1 MERKINDKIYGM
13 TKRIFIIYGHHNT
26 KDSFNASI
34 RDTFINE
41 AKKIGH
47 EIDLINLHEEKPL
60 NFFDGSPPNDQ
71 VLNYRQ
77 RLEKCDV
84 MFMISPC
91 YNLRA
96 TAILENWIDLVLA
109 PKWFFAFKRVVGNW
123 GYPVAGTMKN
133 KLAIMSM
140 SYGGNIFSIQTW
152 FQNMP
157 FRRIKAGVLKLG
169 GMKIKY
175 LRFYEVLPGMTEE
188 RFLKHMDKVR
198 KLVRQL

>member
-1 MERKINDKIYGM
+1 MS
-13 TKRIFIIYGHHNT
+13 KRIFIVYGHHNT
-26 KDSFNASI
+26 KKSFNQSI

-41 AKKIGH
+41 AKKNGH
-47 EIDLINLHEEKPL
+47 EIDLINLHDEKPIP
-60 NFFDGSPPNDQ
+60 FFDGSPPSEQILD
-71 VLNYRQ
+71 YRN
-77 RLEKCDV
+77 RLVKCDV

-96 TAILENWIDLVLA
+96 TAILENWIDIVLA
-109 PKWFFAFKRVVGNW
+109 PKFFFSFRRLVGNW
-123 GYPVAGTMKN
+123 GYPVAGAMKD

-175 LRFYEVLPGMTEE
+175 LRFYEVLPGMTQEK
-188 RFLKHMDKVR
+188 FDKHMEKVR
-198 KLVRQL
+198 KLAREL

>member
-1 MERKINDKIYGM
+1 M

-26 KDSFNASI
+26 KDSFNATI
-34 RDTFINE
+34 RETFIDE

-47 EIDLINLHEEKPL
+47 EIDLINLHEENPL

-84 MFMISPC
+84 MFMVSPC

-123 GYPVAGTMKN
+123 GYPVAGAMKN

-175 LRFYEVLPGMTEE
+175 TRFYEVLPGMKEVKFAQDME
-188 RFLKHMDKVR
+188 KVR
-198 KLVRQL
+198 KLAREL

>member
-1 MERKINDKIYGM
+1 MS
-13 TKRIFIIYGHHNT
+13 KRIFVVYGHHNV
-26 KDSFNASI
+26 KKSFNASI
-34 RDTFINE
+34 RDTFMDE
-41 AKKIGH
+41 AKKNGH
-47 EIDLINLHEEKPL
+47 EVDLINLHEEKPL
-60 NFFDGSPPNDQ
+60 NFFDGSPPNEQ
-71 VLNYRQ
+71 VLNYRT
-77 RLEKCDV
+77 RLEKCDI

-123 GYPVAGTMKN
+123 GYPVAGVMKN

-140 SYGGNIFSIQTW
+140 SYGGNFFSIQTW

-175 LRFYEVLPGMTEE
+175 LRFYEVLPGMRDTT
-188 RFLKHMDKVR
+188 FAKHMEKVR
-198 KLVRQL
+198 KLARQL

>member
-1 MERKINDKIYGM
+1 MS
-13 TKRIFIIYGHHNT
+13 KRIFIVYGHHNSKT
-26 KDSFNASI
+26 SFNAAI
-34 RDTFINE
+34 RENFINE
-41 AKKIGH
+41 AKKKGH

-60 NFFDGSPPNDQ
+60 HFFDGTPPNEQ
-71 VLNYRQ
+71 VLNYRK
-77 RLEKCDV
+77 RLEQSDV

-96 TAILENWIDLVLA
+96 SAILENWIDLVLA
-109 PKWFFAFKRVVGNW
+109 PKWFFAFKKVVGNW
-123 GYPVAGTMKN
+123 GYPVAGSMKG

-175 LRFYEVLPGMTEE
+175 TRFYEVLPGMKDEKFAKDME
-188 RFLKHMDKVR
+188 KVR
-198 KLVRQL
+198 NLAKEI

>member
-1 MERKINDKIYGM
+1 MS
-13 TKRIFIIYGHHNT
+13 KRIFIVYGHHNI
-26 KDSFNASI
+26 KESFNASI
-34 RDTFINE
+34 RDSFIDE
-41 AKKIGH
+41 AKKNGH
-47 EIDLINLHEEKPL
+47 QIDLINLHDEKPL
-60 NFFDGSPPNDQ
+60 NFFDGSPPNEQ

-123 GYPVAGTMKN
+123 GYPVAGAMKD

-175 LRFYEVLPGMTEE
+175 LRFYEVLPGMKEE
-188 RFLKHMDKVR
+188 KFAKHMEKVR

>member
-1 MERKINDKIYGM
+1 MS
-13 TKRIFIIYGHHNT
+13 KRIFVVYGHHNV
-26 KDSFNASI
+26 KKSFNASI
-34 RDTFINE
+34 RDTFIDE
-41 AKKIGH
+41 AKKNGH
-47 EIDLINLHEEKPL
+47 EVDLINLHDEKPL
-60 NFFDGSPPNDQ
+60 NFFDGSPPNEQ
-71 VLNYRQ
+71 VLNYRT
-77 RLEKCDV
+77 RLEKCDI

-123 GYPVAGTMKN
+123 GYPVAGVMKN

-140 SYGGNIFSIQTW
+140 SYGGNFFSIQTW

-175 LRFYEVLPGMTEE
+175 LRFYEVLPGMRDTT
-188 RFLKHMDKVR
+188 FAKHMEKVR
-198 KLVRQL
+198 KLARKL

>member
-1 MERKINDKIYGM
+1 MSKH
-13 TKRIFIIYGHHNT
+13 IFIIFGHHNT
-26 KDSFNASI
+26 KTSFNALI
-34 RDTFINE
+34 RDTFIEE
-41 AKKIGH
+41 AKKCGH
-47 EIDLINLHEEKPL
+47 EIDLINLHNENQL
-60 NFFDGSPPNDQ
+60 HFFDGKPPNEQ
-71 VLNYRQ
+71 VLNYRE

-96 TAILENWIDLVLA
+96 SAILENWIDHVLA
-109 PKWFFAFKRVVGNW
+109 PKWFFSFHRVVGNW
-123 GYPVAGTMKN
+123 GYPVAGMMKK

-175 LRFYEVLPGMTEE
+175 LRFYEVLPGMPKEKFE
-188 RFLKHMDKVR
+188 KHMEKVR
-198 KLVRQL
+198 KLARDL

>member
-1 MERKINDKIYGM
+1 MS
-13 TKRIFIIYGHHNT
+13 KRIFIVYGHHNIE
-26 KDSFNASI
+26 KSFNQSI
-34 RDTFINE
+34 RDTFIDE
-41 AKKIGH
+41 AKKNGH
-47 EIDLINLHEEKPL
+47 EIDLINLHNEKSIP
-60 NFFDGSPPNDQ
+60 FFDGSQPSEQILD
-71 VLNYRQ
+71 YRK
-77 RLEKCDV
+77 RLEQSDV

-109 PKWFFAFKRVVGNW
+109 PKWFFAFKKVVGNW
-123 GYPVAGTMKN
+123 GYPVAGAMKN

-175 LRFYEVLPGMTEE
+175 ARFYEVLPGMKEVKFNKDME
-188 RFLKHMDKVR
+188 KVR
-198 KLVRQL
+198 KLARQL

>member
-1 MERKINDKIYGM
+1 MSKN
-13 TKRIFIIYGHHNT
+13 IFIVYGHHNI
-26 KDSFNASI
+26 KKSFNASV
-34 RDTFINE
+34 RDTFIEE
-41 AKKIGH
+41 AKKNGH
-47 EIDLINLHEEKPL
+47 QIDLINLHEEKQL
-60 NFFDGSPPNDQ
+60 NFFDGSQPSEQ
-71 VLNYRQ
+71 ILNYRK
-77 RLEKCDV
+77 RLENSDV
-84 MFMISPC
+84 MFLISPC

-109 PKWFFAFKRVVGNW
+109 PKWFFSFKRIFMNYGFPES
-123 GYPVAGTMKN
+123 GAMKN

-175 LRFYEVLPGMTEE
+175 MRFYEVLPGMEE
-188 RFLKHMDKVR
+188 KQFKKHMDKVR
-198 KLVRQL
+198 KMARDL

>member
-1 MERKINDKIYGM
+1 MKK
-13 TKRIFIIYGHHNT
+13 IFIVYGHYDE
-26 KDSFNASI
+26 KSFNASI
-34 RDTFINE
+34 RDTFIDE
-41 AKKIGH
+41 ANKLGH
-47 EIDLINLHEEKPL
+47 EIDLINLHDEKQLP
-60 NFFDGSPPNDQ
+60 FFDGTPPSDQ

-84 MFMISPC
+84 MFLISPC

-96 TAILENWIDLVLA
+96 SAILENWIDLVLA
-109 PKWFFAFKRVVGNW
+109 PKWFFSFKRVVGNW
-123 GYPVAGTMKN
+123 GYPVAGAMKN

-175 LRFYEVLPGMTEE
+175 IRFYEVLPSMTEKKFE
-188 RFLKHMDKVR
+188 KEMEKVR
-198 KLVRQL
+198 KLARDL

>member
-1 MERKINDKIYGM
+1 MS
-13 TKRIFIIYGHHNT
+13 KRIFIVYGHHNT
-26 KDSFNASI
+26 KKSFNQAV
-34 RDTFINE
+34 RDTFIDECN
-41 AKKIGH
+41 KIGH
-47 EIDLINLHEEKPL
+47 KIDLINLHDEKPIP
-60 NFFDGSPPNDQ
+60 FFNGSSPSEQILD
-71 VLNYRQ
+71 YRK
-77 RLEKCDV
+77 RLEQSDV

-96 TAILENWIDLVLA
+96 SAILENFIDICLA

-123 GYPVAGTMKN
+123 GYPVAGAMKN

-175 LRFYEVLPGMTEE
+175 LRFYEVLPGMKEE
-188 RFLKHMDKVR
+188 KFEKEMKKVR
-198 KLVRQL
+198 KLARQL